1 MLMQHDRF
9 ALTLAELRD
18 VARSKANP
26 HSSLSYGIRDLIL
39 AVRSRE
45 RITPDQRDELGY
57 VLDEISA
64 ISDNLLVGEIDRGRL
79 DDGIAALISLTMLW
93 GEDPEHRRCSDDIAD
108 AYAHARLLQNWAH
121 NVCLAR
127 EILGRA
133 EKRQKAFADRY
144 LAPHQAPA
152 LGKVV

>member
-1 MLMQHDRF
+1 MLHIHDRF

-18 VARSKANP
+18 VARSEANP
-26 HSSLSYGIRDLIL
+26 HSSLSFAVDRLIR
-39 AVRSRE
+39 AVRSRDQ
-45 RITPDQRDELGY
+45 ITHDQRDELGS
-57 VLDEISA
+57 VLDEITA
-64 ISDNLLVGEIDRGRL
+64 FPHNLLVGDIDRGRL

-93 GEDPEHRRCSDDIAD
+93 GEDPERRRCSDEIAD

-152 LGKVV
+152 LGKAV